1 MVEVDSTYYG
11 IPLKDTCKAWVE
23 RTPKDFIFD
32 VKAFRLMTL
41 HWTEPRVLA
50 KDLQPLAP
58 EGKKRFYW
66 DDASRDLQTI
76 VTERFVDA
84 ISPLAESRK
93 LGLVLL
99 QFPSW
104 IFPRPNIEKHILS
117 ITEALGGYK
126 VAVEFRNSTW
136 LEGERLERT
145 LGWLREHHLT
155 FVAVDEPQGFKSS
168 MPPVVDV
175 TAENAYVR
183 FHGRNTKTWEARGK
197 TAADRFDWKYAPKE
211 IEEWVPRVELM
222 AEQAQSVHVLFN
234 TNRADQGPYN
244 GIMMGKALGY
254 GLGSEP
260 MLLDQV
266 QQRLG
271 F

>member
-1 MVEVDSTYYG
+1 
-11 IPLKDTCKAWVE
+11 
-23 RTPKDFIFD
+23 
-32 VKAFRLMTL
+32 
-41 HWTEPRVLA
+41 
-50 KDLQPLAP
+50 
-58 EGKKRFYW
+58 
-66 DDASRDLQTI
+66 
-76 VTERFVDA
+76 
-84 ISPLAESRK
+84 
-93 LGLVLL
+93 
-99 QFPSW
+99 
-104 IFPRPNIEKHILS
+104 
-117 ITEALGGYK
+117 
-126 VAVEFRNSTW
+126 
-136 LEGERLERT
+136 
-145 LGWLREHHLT
+145 
-155 FVAVDEPQGFKSS
+155 

-260 MLLDQV
+260 MLLDHV